1 MPPKADFQHRVVLT
15 GGGTGGH
22 IYPAL
27 SVAEKLKEDPAVAAI
42 LYIGAAGKIEERL
55 AREHNLDFVGLTVS
69 GLPRKFSPELFA
81 WPSEFFKA
89 VARAKKI
96 LAYFHPTVILGT
108 GGYASAAPLGA
119 AILSKLPIAIHEPDA
134 HPGLVNRLYAPRAR
148 LVSLGMAGASEQIGA
163 VKGQVVVNGNPVS
176 ARFVNLPPKSAA
188 MASLGLDPQKSTI
201 LITGG
206 SQGAQAVNQ
215 VIYQALP
222 QILSSKHNLQV
233 LHQVGEKN
241 WDELTTTLPKDL
253 LDSPFYK
260 PRKYFNDLEYAYAAT
275 DLTICRSGAM
285 TIAELAVTGTPAI
298 FVPFPFAAQDHQTFN
313 ARFVESLGAARVL
326 PQTELTAQRLL
337 ELLDELLSDP
347 DKLDQM
353 RQNMRTLA
361 KPTAAA
367 DLAAQIK
374 KIGQEQY
381 SAKS

>member
-1 MPPKADFQHRVVLT
+1 MSLKADFQHRVVLT

-27 SVAEKLKEDPAVAAI
+27 SVAEKLKEDPDVAAI

-55 AREHNLDFVGLTVS
+55 AREHNLDFVGLSVS
-69 GLPRKFSPELFA
+69 GLPRKFSKQLVT
-81 WPSEFFKA
+81 WPFEFFKA
-89 VARAKKI
+89 VAEAKKV
-96 LAYFHPTVILGT
+96 LADFRPTVVLGT

-119 AILSKLPIAIHEPDA
+119 ALLSNLPIAIHEPDA
-134 HPGLVNRLYAPRAR
+134 HPGLVNRLYAPHAR
-148 LVSLGMAGASEQIGA
+148 LVSLGMAGASSQIGA

-188 MASLGLDPQKSTI
+188 MASLALDPQRTTI

-215 VIYQALP
+215 VIYEALP
-222 QILSSKHNLQV
+222 QLLSSKYNLQV
-233 LHQVGEKN
+233 IHQVGDKN
-241 WDELTTTLPKDL
+241 WEGLAASLPAELRN
-253 LDSPFYK
+253 SPFYK
-260 PRKYFNDLEYAYAAT
+260 ARKYFNDLEYGYAAA

-298 FVPFPFAAQDHQTFN
+298 FVPFPYAAQDHQTFN
-313 ARFVESLGAARVL
+313 ARFVESLGAAKVL
-326 PQTELTAQRLL
+326 PQTELTAPSLL
-337 ELLDELLSDP
+337 ALIDELLADP

-353 RQNMRTLA
+353 RKNMRTLA
-361 KPTAAA
+361 KPNAAA

-374 KIGQEQY
+374 KLGKGQ
-381 SAKS
+381 